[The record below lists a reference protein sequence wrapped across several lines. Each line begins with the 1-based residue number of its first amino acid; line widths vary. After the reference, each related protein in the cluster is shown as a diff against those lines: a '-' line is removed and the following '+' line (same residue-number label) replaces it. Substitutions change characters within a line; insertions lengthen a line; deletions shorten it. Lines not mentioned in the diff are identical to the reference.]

1 MSGSGT
7 LQPNSGLRYHT
18 DSDSPLPE
26 TINPI
31 IDAVE
36 TNSENISSLLAGN
49 FSGVVLT
56 DDPTSIADSMNHGEI
71 KLFMSSTAS
80 IEGLYGWGIIA
91 RRYNVRF
98 ITAFAQ
104 GHRIYMRQRLTEEHS
119 WTGWSVPNL
128 S

>member
-36 TNSENISSLLAGN
+36 SVAAKKHITESGSNDDGYYIKFDDGTMVCYGSFSSNSFINNA
-49 FSGVVLT
+49 SGGGVYKTLSNT
-56 DDPTSIADSMNHGEI
+56 
-71 KLFMSSTAS
+71 F
-80 IEGLYGWGIIA
+80 II
-91 RRYNVRF
+91 N
-98 ITAFAQ
+98 T
-104 GHRIYMRQRLTEEHS
+104 
-119 WTGWSVPNL
+119 L
-128 S
+128 SYL